1 MDVARYGKGPCYQRQ
16 TWGVGLGEGFDFI
29 VTSRYVVF
37 GRVFCSKPSWKS
49 WQQRKRVLLSWEFPP
64 GSNDLSAA
72 VLSNPPWDDVDPQ
85 MSSLEIIE
93 VKG

>member
-1 MDVARYGKGPCYQRQ
+1 MGRGRVTHARHG
-16 TWGVGLGEGFDFI
+16 GVGLGEGFDFI
-29 VTSRYVVF
+29 VTLRYVVF
-37 GRVFCSKPSWKS
+37 GRVFCAKPFWKS

-72 VLSNPPWDDVDPQ
+72 VLSNPLWDDVEPQ
-85 MSSLEIIE
+85 MSSLEIFE